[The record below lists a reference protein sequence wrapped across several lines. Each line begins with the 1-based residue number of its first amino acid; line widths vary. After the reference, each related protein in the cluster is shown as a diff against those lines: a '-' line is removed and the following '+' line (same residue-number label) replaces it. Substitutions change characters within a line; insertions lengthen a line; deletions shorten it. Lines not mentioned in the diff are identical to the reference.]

1 MTVNPIIA
9 KWLLGENSDALR
21 RNLERPSSR
30 VTSKFRD
37 GVSEIYGR
45 CSGLLAI
52 QHALRVEFGG
62 FDFNSTIR
70 KFRTVARQGAW
81 RLESL
86 VAQRK
91 TLATIQPA
99 SKNKKGAA

>member
-30 VTSKFRD
+30 ITSKFRD
-37 GVSEIYGR
+37 DVSEIYGR
-45 CSGLLAI
+45 CSGLLVI

-62 FDFNSTIR
+62 FNFNATIR
-70 KFRTVARQGAW
+70 KFRTVAREGAW
-81 RLESL
+81 CLERLFAKCKIL
-86 VAQRK
+86 
-91 TLATIQPA
+91 PA
-99 SKNKKGAA
+99 GKNNKGAA